1 MLRYSVCR
9 MATADTESSFDTQV
23 SQIKIGIESQFSELI
38 ECLRRSKDKLLGE
51 LEEIRNKYKHE
62 NEKHRKS
69 LSEIEKALKF
79 NSENFESSPMRDLQ
93 SGIIKTLKQKQRELE
108 SNLKTQ
114 NILFEFDNT
123 LQDRISRFGRVTVV
137 YSANSCL
144 PIVAYTNKSKPVVNA
159 GSQGS
164 GKGQFKNPFGIAVDY
179 LTNNIFV
186 ADHGNNRVQVFRNDG
201 RYMFQ
206 FGSDKMKSPVGI
218 AIVTDRVFVSQ
229 YETGCLL
236 LYNLRGNFIQQI
248 GTQGSSDGQFMNP
261 YGIAINLANGDIYV
275 CDYSNSRVQIFAKD
289 FAFKSKFGAGLLKSP
304 VDIQLTSSTIFVLS
318 HKHPFIYVFSYGLN
332 QIQNISCDSIR
343 KHLKAPIALIIDRA
357 CNFIISDYN
366 NNNVIIFDNTGQVLH
381 TLTEAIT
388 QPTGVSTNS
397 QGGVVVVGHNNRI
410 IIF

>member
-1 MLRYSVCR
+1 
-9 MATADTESSFDTQV
+9 MATADAPAGESSFDTQV
-23 SQIKIGIESQFSELI
+23 SQIKIGIESQFTELI
-38 ECLRRSKDKLLGE
+38 ECLKRSKDRLLRE
-51 LEEIRNKYKHE
+51 LEEIHNKYKQE

-79 NSENFESSPMRDLQ
+79 NRENFESSPMRDIQ

-108 SNLKTQ
+108 SGLRTQ

-123 LQDRISRFGRVTVV
+123 LQDRINRFGRITVV
-137 YSANSCL
+137 YSTNSCL
-144 PIVAYTNKSKPVVNA
+144 PVVEYTNKSKPVVMA

-164 GKGQFKNPFGIAVDY
+164 GKGQFKNPFCIAVDY

-206 FGSDKMKSPVGI
+206 FGSDRMKSPVGI
-218 AIVTDRVFVSQ
+218 AIVMDRVLVSQ

-236 LYNLRGNFIQQI
+236 VYNLRGNFIQQI
-248 GTQGSSDGQFMNP
+248 GTHGSGDGQFTNP

-275 CDYSNSRVQIFAKD
+275 CDYSNSRAQIFSKD
-289 FAFKSKFGAGLLKSP
+289 YTFKSKFGAGLLNSP
-304 VDIQLTSSTIFVLS
+304 VDIQLTSNAIFVLS
-318 HKHPFIYVFSYGLN
+318 HKQPFIYVFSYGLT

-343 KHLKAPIALIIDRA
+343 KHLKGPIALIIDRA

-366 NNNVIIFDNTGQVLH
+366 NNSVIVFDNTGQVVH
-381 TLTEAIT
+381 TLTEGIT
-388 QPTGVSTNS
+388 QPTGISTNS
-397 QGGVVVVGHNNRI
+397 QGGIVVVGHNNRI
-410 IIF
+410 TIF

>member
-1 MLRYSVCR
+1 
-9 MATADTESSFDTQV
+9 MATADTTAGESSFDTQV
-23 SQIKIGIESQFSELI
+23 SQIKIRIESQFSELI
-38 ECLRRSKDKLLGE
+38 ECLRRCKDRLLRE
-51 LEEIRNKYKHE
+51 LEEIHNKNKQE

-69 LSEIEKALKF
+69 LSEIEKAVKF
-79 NSENFESSPMRDLQ
+79 NSANFESSPMRDLQ
-93 SGIIKTLKQKQRELE
+93 RGIITSLKQKQIELE
-108 SNLKTQ
+108 SDLKTQ
-114 NILFEFDNT
+114 NLLFEFDNT
-123 LQDRISRFGRVTVV
+123 LQDRINRFGRISVV
-137 YSANSCL
+137 CSTNSCL
-144 PIVAYTNKSKPVVNA
+144 PVVEYTNKSKPVVNA

-206 FGSDKMKSPVGI
+206 FGSDRMKSPIGI
-218 AIVTDRVFVSQ
+218 AIVTDRVFVTQ

-236 LYNLRGNFIQQI
+236 LYNLRGNFIRQI
-248 GTQGSSDGQFMNP
+248 GTHGSGDGQFMNP
-261 YGIAINLANGDIYV
+261 YGISINLANGDIYV

-289 FAFKSKFGAGLLKSP
+289 YTFKSKFGAGLLKSP
-304 VDIQLTSSTIFVLS
+304 VDIQLTSNTIFVLS
-318 HKHPFIYVFSYGLN
+318 HKHPFIFVFSYGLT

-343 KHLKAPIALIIDRA
+343 KHLKAPISLIIDRA

-366 NNNVIIFDNTGQVLH
+366 NNSVTIFDNSGQILH

-397 QGGVVVVGHNNRI
+397 QGGIVVVGHNNRI